1 MQQAHKL
8 ERKLSRELK
17 GNLSKIEENENHFL
31 YKYGSNRT
39 LRVEHA
45 GELLSFIIATGD
57 DLVAEGTFSTSE
69 MMGIDLFYEVARRA
83 LESG

>member
-1 MQQAHKL
+1 MHQAYEL
-8 ERKLSRELK
+8 EKRLRRELK
-17 GNLSKIEENENHFL
+17 GNLSKVEDTENHLL

-57 DLVAEGTFSTSE
+57 ELVAEGTFSTSE

-83 LESG
+83 LES

>member
-1 MQQAHKL
+1 MQQAQEL
-8 ERKLSRELK
+8 ERKLRRELK
-17 GNLSKIEENENHFL
+17 GNLSKVEDTESHLL

-39 LRVEHA
+39 LRVEPE
-45 GELLSFIIATGD
+45 GELLSFVIATGD
-57 DLVAEGTFSTSE
+57 ELVAEGTYSSDE